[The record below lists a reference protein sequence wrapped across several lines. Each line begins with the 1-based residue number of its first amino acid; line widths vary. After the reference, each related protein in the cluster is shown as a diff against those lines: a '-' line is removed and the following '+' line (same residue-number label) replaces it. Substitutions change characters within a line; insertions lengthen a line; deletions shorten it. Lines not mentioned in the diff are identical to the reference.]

1 MIGFIG
7 KKVSDGASH
16 NVSDDDTMSG
26 SLSLWFFPL
35 LLPHKGTHTH
45 THTDTCV
52 EYNLFNHHPSRKA
65 SSVSRLAPPF
75 SFTLVA
81 LRRRWDQTEQK
92 QVAQPFKRKGRP
104 FPIFDLSIQVRLSF
118 LHSRRR
124 RRRRRRKTSVISSR
138 VGVSLVLKQKEN
150 GAFHQHTHTN
160 ILLKKKKLS
169 RKNRNV
175 FVTSK

>member
-1 MIGFIG
+1 MEHHIMSVMMILCP
-7 KKVSDGASH
+7 AL
-16 NVSDDDTMSG
+16 
-26 SLSLWFFPL
+26 SLSLVL
-35 LLPHKGTHTH
+35 SLIITSQGYAH

-124 RRRRRRKTSVISSR
+124 RRRRKTSVISSR
-138 VGVSLVLKQKEN
+138 VGVYLVIKQKEN

-160 ILLKKKKLS
+160 ILLKKKKNFLG
-169 RKNRNV
+169 KTEK
-175 FVTSK
+175 FL